1 MKTVILATVLAV
13 TALPA
18 LATHKSHNH
27 HHHDHTHQKAMKE
40 QVIVVSCFRGPWEDV
55 IWDRPKPV
63 FVDSLVEYG
72 YDINTAT
79 SIAEK
84 ICSDEDLVGNSE
96 GLKAEM
102 RRVYRSIR
110 P

>member
-1 MKTVILATVLAV
+1 MKTVILAAALAA
-13 TALPA
+13 TAFPA
-18 LATHKSHNH
+18 LATHKTH
-27 HHHDHTHQKAMKE
+27 HHHHKHTHQAVAE
-40 QVIVVSCFRGPWEDV
+40 ERVIVVSCFRGPWEDV

-84 ICSDEDLVGNSE
+84 ICSDEELVGNSE